1 MPQASES
8 KQVLGTEGNLLPTEA
23 LIRRS
28 GLLIPEPR
36 TEGTYMEWLGLVGI
50 MSLVILICVYVF
62 EKSSS
67 PIWPGLSK
75 RFTLVHLFRDW
86 MAYMAL
92 FIGLL
97 ILLEGTLRLACS
109 IGC

>member
-1 MPQASES
+1 
-8 KQVLGTEGNLLPTEA
+8 
-23 LIRRS
+23 
-28 GLLIPEPR
+28 
-36 TEGTYMEWLGLVGI
+36 MEWLGLVGI
-50 MSLVILICVYVF
+50 MSLVILIGVYVF

-75 RFTLVHLFRDW
+75 RFTLVHVLRDW
-86 MAYMAL
+86 LLYMAL

-109 IGC
+109 MSC